1 MKKLLLLPLLL
12 LMFASCE
19 KKQDWVVITTMTTE
33 QWNTISVTKIR
44 TVVSSTEE
52 IVLDM
57 SEKEIKAYCKPVY
70 YTEQYGTILYKF
82 FNEKTYRAQ

>member
-1 MKKLLLLPLLL
+1 MKKLLLLPLFL

-70 YTEQYGTILYKF
+70 YTEQYGNILYKF